1 MARINYI
8 ARRAARIRAEQR
20 PANVLAAFLFA
31 LSTAGFGTLAV
42 NVIIEA
48 PQSYAPAGEL
58 AAAIMFVL
66 IITAASMAGVVWAA
80 WNARP

>member
-20 PANVLAAFLFA
+20 PANVLAAIIFA
-31 LSTAGFGTLAV
+31 LCAGVFGFVAV
-42 NVIIEA
+42 VVAANA
-48 PQSYAPAGEL
+48 ADSYAPVGSIM
-58 AAAIMFVL
+58 AAILF
-66 IITAASMAGVVWAA
+66 ASMVAMGSTVGMVWAA